1 MTQRV
6 AMVERVIWSSPHVM
20 EISSSS
26 HHDACRQSG
35 DGSKPAMFAL
45 RYIYV
50 GHVQIETLLGE
61 AN

>member
-1 MTQRV
+1 MKQKV
-6 AMVERVIWSSPHVM
+6 ATVERIMWSSPHVM

-45 RYIYV
+45 RYMLVMY
-50 GHVQIETLLGE
+50 TLLGE
-61 AN
+61 AS